1 MKYLYAAPFLALFFT
16 TACVAP
22 EGAGEDESDS
32 PGDDPDDDPVPA
44 SGGADGSGGALI
56 GTGGGAATGGGV
68 GTGGAPAT
76 GGGSGSVGC
85 AGAEFCDDFEGSID
99 AAWLVQKDS
108 VPAPALDTTKAH
120 SGTGSMKV
128 KNSSSQSFLA
138 YPVPAQKFYARA
150 YVNFSKGTADVTGH
164 AWYIVATDNV
174 TQGEENQIRFGAS
187 SNHGH
192 PELDM
197 NVYAGTCSGEKT
209 QFSDGGTDGNGGWN
223 NTTTDPVLLSADTW
237 YCVEILFDSV
247 AHESRVWINDTELT
261 GLHVT
266 ETSMCSAWAPPY
278 THIKFGAG
286 SNGDDSDIWYD
297 DVAVSTNPIGCD

>member
-1 MKYLYAAPFLALFFT
+1 M
-16 TACVAP
+16 
-22 EGAGEDESDS
+22 
-32 PGDDPDDDPVPA
+32 
-44 SGGADGSGGALI
+44 
-56 GTGGGAATGGGV
+56 
-68 GTGGAPAT
+68 
-76 GGGSGSVGC
+76 
-85 AGAEFCDDFEGSID
+85 D

-108 VPAPALDTTKAH
+108 VPAPALDTAKAY
-120 SGTGSMKV
+120 SGASSLKV

-150 YVNFSKGTADVTGH
+150 YVNFSKGTANVTGH
-164 AWYIVATDNV
+164 AWYIVASDNV
-174 TQGEENQIRFGAS
+174 TQGEENQIRWGAS

-197 NVYAGTCSGEKT
+197 NVYAGTCGGEKT

-223 NTTTDPVLLSADTW
+223 NTSTDPVLLNADTW

-247 AHESRVWINDTELT
+247 GHESRVWIDETELT

-266 ETSMCSAWAPPY
+266 ETSMCTAWSPAY

-297 DVAVSTNPIGCD
+297 DIAVSTSPIGCD